1 MWIIHIHFYCGFN
14 NWSISIEL
22 EKKKHKRGEHTNE
35 KNKEYFASS
44 HDTESFSEVVDT
56 QDQDEEE
63 ADEQKRKN
71 EMKHLWIGEK

>member
-14 NWSISIEL
+14 NWSISIEI
-22 EKKKHKRGEHTNE
+22 EKKKHKQGEHTNE